1 MGKFKKELKPKEGAE
16 ELQIGSWLLPP
27 DKIEK
32 TDDTENSGKK
42 EEWEDQTVY
51 IDMDSLRANGRNAYS
66 VEDLEEMA
74 DAIVMAG
81 GILQNL
87 IVKPAD
93 ADGIYEI
100 TTGERRW
107 RGAMLAREQE
117 RYPAEYGNKVPCVI
131 RDPRDVALPLSDE
144 SKEMFSILVTNQY
157 REKTDGDIFMEI
169 REWKK
174 IFSELRKQGTE
185 YLALKRFADTEAGM
199 ETDGIDQEEKEPAG
213 AGIQIKGVP
222 TRELVGRQMGIS
234 TGQVSR
240 FENVEKNASEA
251 VLESLMRDEI
261 TLGEAE
267 SLVSLPE
274 PEQEELLEKKEQTGS
289 IPKEQIRK
297 KQEERQEKIRFPKE
311 KFMADTQSLM
321 ALIGDGGRELT
332 EEQYKK
338 YQKCMAQLRKIFE

>member
-1 MGKFKKELKPKEGAE
+1 MGKFKKELKPKEGSE
-16 ELQIGSWLLPP
+16 ELQIGSWLLPSE
-27 DKIEK
+27 KTEK
-32 TDDTENSGKK
+32 TDPAENSTEKGKR
-42 EEWEDQTVY
+42 EDQTVY
-51 IDMDSLRANGRNAYS
+51 IDMDRLQANGRNAYS

-93 ADGIYEI
+93 EDGYYEI

-107 RGAMLAREQE
+107 RGAMLARKQG
-117 RYPAEYGNKVPCVI
+117 RYPEEYGNKVPCVI
-131 RDPRDVALPLSDE
+131 RDPKDVALPLSDE
-144 SKEMFSILVTNQY
+144 SKEMFSILVTNRY

-185 YLALKRFADTEAGM
+185 YLALKRFADTE
-199 ETDGIDQEEKEPAG
+199 TDGADQEEKEPAE

-251 VLESLMRDEI
+251 VLQSLMRDEI
-261 TLGEAE
+261 SLGEAE
-267 SLVSLPE
+267 DLVSLPE
-274 PEQEELLEKKEQTGS
+274 SEQDELLEKKEQTGVL
-289 IPKEQIRK
+289 PKEQIRK
-297 KQEERQEKIRFPKE
+297 KQEERKEKIPFSKE
-311 KFMADTQSLM
+311 IFVSDTQSLI
-321 ALIGDGGRELT
+321 ALIGDNGMELT

-338 YQKCMAQLRKIFE
+338 YQKCMTQLKKIFE